1 MRLLVNEQ
9 SDKDRQKQMI
19 NLGRKKQL
27 VALGARAIFV
37 LAPVVLL
44 SVLTTCPYAWAETVD
59 AFLEPYRTVEIS
71 SPFRDR
77 LDAVHVQDGET
88 VKAGQLLAELGTR
101 VLLAQRAQAKDAA
114 AFHGAIDSAK
124 ALIKMRTNRLVMLQ
138 ELDKSGNARP
148 QEMVTAQ
155 TELSIA
161 RSQLQSAVEEQQLK
175 KLELAVIEAQLEEK
189 KLRSPFDGV
198 VVKVNR
204 QVTELVGGG
213 DQQPLMTL
221 VQLDPLKAVFHLP
234 QAVAYPMAKSKAVT
248 LEGGGTAIT
257 GEIEYISPVIN
268 AQSGTVEV
276 RIRIPNPQH
285 KLISGGRCS
294 LAITPK

>member
-1 MRLLVNEQ
+1 
-9 SDKDRQKQMI
+9 MI
-19 NLGRKKQL
+19 NPARKKQL
-27 VALGARAIFV
+27 VALVTRALLV
-37 LAPVVLL
+37 LAPVLIA
-44 SVLTTCPYAWAETVD
+44 SALTTCPYARAETVD

-77 LDAVHVQDGET
+77 LDAVHVKDGET

-101 VLLAQRAQAKDAA
+101 VLLAQRAQANEAST
-114 AFHGAIDSAK
+114 FHGAIDSAQ
-124 ALIKMRTNRLVMLQ
+124 ALIKMRANRLAMLQ
-138 ELDKSGNARP
+138 DLDKSGNARP
-148 QEMVTAQ
+148 QEMITAQ
-155 TELSIA
+155 TELSMA
-161 RSQLQSAVEEQQLK
+161 RSQLQTAIEEQQLK

-204 QVTELVGGG
+204 QVSELVGGA

-234 QAVAYPMAKSKAVT
+234 QAVAYPMAKSKTVT
-248 LEGGGTAIT
+248 LEEGDTPIA
-257 GEIEYISPVIN
+257 GEVEYISPVIN

-294 LAITPK
+294 LAVTAK